1 MVSSQEKNAIVIT
14 CSCPSHDEAAAIA
27 RMLLAEKLIAC
38 AQLSAPVR
46 SLYWWQGALCDENE
60 VIVTMT
66 SLASLY
72 PRIEQAILAQHSYE
86 VPAIV
91 AWPLTM
97 VSPAY
102 LAWLIEVVDA

>member
-1 MVSSQEKNAIVIT
+1 MLSLGENTAIVIT
-14 CSCPSHDEAAAIA
+14 CSCPSHEEAAAIA

-46 SLYWWQGALCDENE
+46 SLYWWRGEICDENE
-60 VIVTMT
+60 VIVTMK

-72 PRIEQAILAQHSYE
+72 PRIEQAILTRHSYE
-86 VPAIV
+86 VPEIV

-97 VSPAY
+97 VSPSY
-102 LAWLIEVVDA
+102 LAWLTEVVDG